1 MPNLFTRTLAGFR
14 AADRRRREAMHLAAL
29 PDYLLR
35 DMGLDPAGESSL
47 RRQINARQPR

>member
-1 MPNLFTRTLAGFR
+1 
-14 AADRRRREAMHLAAL
+14 MHLAAL